1 MRQIGSSTVLL
12 SSHDVSMHRWPER
25 ARLVATARP
34 RVRTRRQSNLARVAC
49 RSWRNEAV
57 VLDKV
62 YGFKPTCRQCSVVDE
77 MPSPPCGAYEFK
89 VESSLPATGMALT
102 SQLPAQLCH
111 VQIARCCTA
120 YIQCSSC
127 QPTRRQ
133 VCALATLGTGQ
144 LAVGVQNDAN
154 CICNRLLQGSLEGDH
169 MGTTSA

>member
-1 MRQIGSSTVLL
+1 MFLPSAGGPFLRESEAPTPVHMYAVKAI
-12 SSHDVSMHRWPER
+12 
-25 ARLVATARP
+25 
-34 RVRTRRQSNLARVAC
+34 LARVAC

-111 VQIARCCTA
+111 VQIVRCCTA
-120 YIQCSSC
+120 YIQCSSRVSL
-127 QPTRRQ
+127 PVDRSALLRRWAPASLLL
-133 VCALATLGTGQ
+133 VFKMTPIASATDFCK
-144 LAVGVQNDAN
+144 VP
-154 CICNRLLQGSLEGDH
+154 
-169 MGTTSA
+169 